1 MNKAD
6 LFSSYIY
13 ENITF
18 NSKQTCFLGNSTR
31 LMDGNIIQI
40 QNLMKFSYYFSNINL
55 ILSLA
60 NIRRLLKRFI
70 VKFKENS
77 RKYLPTVIEQFSC
90 SVYIILLNS
99 LTPVAYKSA
108 SGHDGLLK

>member
-1 MNKAD
+1 MNKVD

-18 NSKQTCFLGNSTR
+18 NSKQKCFLDNSTR

-55 ILSLA
+55 ILSLV

-70 VKFKENS
+70 VKENS
-77 RKYLPTVIEQFSC
+77 YKYLPTVIEQFSC